1 MSYTRRLWKPLVA
14 TTAGGIVGLGSFF
27 VFTRHAILVPIEP
40 TDRINQVVQNG
51 NFNPHRNPVV
61 EDKFVRRIPLDQI
74 NPRLLENP
82 QKLNESFYAGVWS
95 GPGMSAPF
103 SICRSLLPDE
113 RGLTI
118 AGFSIQRTLSRI
130 VSSDDPSTPKLW
142 SRDELAASTYEQGT
156 WITSSLEVYEK
167 TPEAIVIRGGD
178 TEIKDGL
185 KGLDAFME
193 LSSAIKKEEG
203 VVEFGL
209 RSIFFTGTD
218 ATGTPALPGFAVWL
232 HLQYAKLLLVTGT
245 AHFGRQ

>member
-1 MSYTRRLWKPLVA
+1 MSYTRRLWKPFVA
-14 TTAGGIVGLGSFF
+14 TTAGGLVGLGSFF

-40 TDRINQVVQNG
+40 ADHLNKFVQNG
-51 NFNPHRNPVV
+51 NFNPYSNPVV

-95 GPGMSAPF
+95 GPG
-103 SICRSLLPDE
+103 
-113 RGLTI
+113 
-118 AGFSIQRTLSRI
+118 FSIQRVLSRL
-130 VSSDDPSTPKLW
+130 VSPDDPKMPKLW
-142 SRDELAASTYEQGT
+142 SRAELAASTYEQGT
-156 WITSSLEVYEK
+156 WITGSLEVCEK
-167 TPEAIVIRGGD
+167 TPEFIVVRGGD
-178 TEIKDGL
+178 TEIRDGL
-185 KGLDAFME
+185 KNLDAFLE

-209 RSIFFTGTD
+209 RSVFFTGTD

-245 AHFGRQ
+245 ANVCRQ